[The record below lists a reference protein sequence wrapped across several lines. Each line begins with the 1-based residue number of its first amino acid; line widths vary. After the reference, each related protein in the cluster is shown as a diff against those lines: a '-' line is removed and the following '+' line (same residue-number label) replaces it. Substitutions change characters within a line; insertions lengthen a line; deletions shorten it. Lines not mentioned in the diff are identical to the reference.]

1 MTWLCAN
8 DVSPEV
14 LAELLNEIDRQC
26 EIRPMI
32 ANAAEVKRL
41 DNKKQSQNELNK
53 ISQRHKRSKY

>member
-1 MTWLCAN
+1 
-8 DVSPEV
+8 
-14 LAELLNEIDRQC
+14 
-26 EIRPMI
+26 MI